1 MIIST
6 ETDFKTVFLKWIK
19 RPITIVVFI
28 PLLVFAFYQ
37 IVWASPRFQ
46 SQAQVIVQQPDGMA
60 TMDASLAILSG
71 IGVDASNT
79 DTELVGSYIYSSDM
93 LSFLEKELGLREHFI
108 NGGGDFFSRLHS
120 WSSKEDFLAYFK
132 KYVTVEINEKS
143 HVISIYSQG
152 FSSEFSF
159 KLNKAI
165 VERAE
170 WFIND
175 IGHQLAN
182 EQVRF
187 IRKEFEL
194 VEKKLEAAK
203 KNLLSF
209 QEKYNL
215 LDPQTEGAAMQ
226 QIAYS
231 IEGEIANK
239 ETQLKVL
246 LGIMTEDASEVVKL
260 KNEIRGL
267 KLQLSKERQRLSKN
281 DENNHSVSEIL
292 SKYTDYKIQAELA
305 LEAYKSSQ
313 ISLEK
318 SRIEAY
324 RQLKYLI
331 VVERPTLPDSSA
343 YPEVIYNIA
352 LLASILLL
360 LFGIGNIVVSTI
372 KELS

>member
-1 MIIST
+1 MSISVKV
-6 ETDFKTVFLKWIK
+6 DFKTSFLMWAKK
-19 RPITIVVFI
+19 PISIVVFI
-28 PLLVFAFYQ
+28 PLLAFAFYQ

-46 SQAQVIVQQPDGMA
+46 SQAQVIVQQPDSMA

-79 DTELVGSYIYSSDM
+79 DTELVSSYIYSSDM
-93 LSFLEKELGLREHFI
+93 LSFLEEKLELKDHFI

-120 WSSKEDFLAYFK
+120 WSSKEEFLNYFK
-132 KYVTVEINEKS
+132 NHVTVEIDEKS
-143 HVISIYSQG
+143 NVITIYAQA
-152 FSSEFSF
+152 FSTQFAHKFS
-159 KLNKAI
+159 KSI

-182 EQVRF
+182 EQIKF
-187 IRKEFEL
+187 IRNEFEL
-194 VEKKLEAAK
+194 VEKRFEAAQ

-215 LDPQTEGAAMQ
+215 LDPQTEGVAMQ

-231 IEGEIANK
+231 IEGQIANK
-239 ETQLKVL
+239 ETELKVL
-246 LGIMTEDASEVVKL
+246 LGVMTEDAPEVAKL

-267 KLQLSKERQRLSKN
+267 KLQLSKERERLSKN
-281 DENNHSVSEIL
+281 DENNDSISEIL

-305 LEAYKSSQ
+305 LQAYKSSQ

-318 SRIEAY
+318 SRVEAY

-331 VVERPTLPDSSA
+331 VVEKPTLPESRS
-343 YPEVIYNIA
+343 YPEIIYNIT
-352 LLASILLL
+352 LLL
-360 LFGIGNIVVSTI
+360 TVLLFLFGIGSIVVSTI